1 MDLIETDISDNLGDV
16 EAFLAK
22 VGIKNIT
29 LDSKKLLKHVC
40 KLISFRSAKLAAAS
54 IAAVVLWMDP
64 ELKNR
69 HIVGIDG
76 SLFEKFPGYKEMME
90 DVFKSL
96 FKKKAKNIVLEQA
109 KDGSGVGAAI
119 IAAIAASTEG

>member
-1 MDLIETDISDNLGDV
+1 
-16 EAFLAK
+16 
-22 VGIKNIT
+22 
-29 LDSKKLLKHVC
+29 
-40 KLISFRSAKLAAAS
+40 
-54 IAAVVLWMDP
+54 LW
-64 ELKNR
+64 
-69 HIVGIDG
+69 GIDG